1 MSQFNLF
8 FNYQGKS
15 LTLQCKQSDTL
26 NQIFNRYCIKA
37 DLNINDIKIYLS
49 GKELK
54 GCEKTLSALGIHPNS
69 TFDVN
74 LGKYV
79 IGA

>member
-26 NQIFNRYCIKA
+26 NQVFNRYCTKA
-37 DLNINDIKIYLS
+37 DLDIMI
-49 GKELK
+49 LK
-54 GCEKTLSALGIHPNS
+54 FTWMEKN
-69 TFDVN
+69 
-74 LGKYV
+74 
-79 IGA
+79 